1 MNATQTVVTGI
12 MAILMLGTILMMPSG
27 MPGRAAPLKR
37 IGVVAAP
44 AQVRSELPPGEVK
57 DLTY

>member
-1 MNATQTVVTGI
+1 MNTTQKVVTGI

-27 MPGRAAPLKR
+27 MPRGAAPLKR

-44 AQVRSELPPGEVK
+44 AQVPSVEGEVK
-57 DLTY
+57 DLTH